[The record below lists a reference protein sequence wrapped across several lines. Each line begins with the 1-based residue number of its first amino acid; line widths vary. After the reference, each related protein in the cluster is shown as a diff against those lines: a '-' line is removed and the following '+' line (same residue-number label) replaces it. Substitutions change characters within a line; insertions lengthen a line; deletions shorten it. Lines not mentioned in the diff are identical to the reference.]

1 MTISVNWEASRRAR
15 VRLVGGSMVTSD
27 LAVSGTRCGPRLGPC
42 RQCAEA
48 AE

>member
-1 MTISVNWEASRRAR
+1 MSVNWEASRRAR

-27 LAVSGTRCGPRLGPC
+27 LAVSGSRCGLILGPC